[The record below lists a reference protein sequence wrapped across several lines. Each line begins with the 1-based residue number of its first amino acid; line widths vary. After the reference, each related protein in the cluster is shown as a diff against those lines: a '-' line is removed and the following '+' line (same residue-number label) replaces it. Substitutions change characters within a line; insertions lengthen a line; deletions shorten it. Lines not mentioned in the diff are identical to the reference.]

1 MFQLIKSCTGKWRG
15 NDCPARARECWF
27 VRSSESK
34 IRSRFR
40 PFMGGEMQAGRGGHL
55 GLCLMAVREQAGCCR
70 HPNFGEVTKSRPQ
83 EFLVLLCLMGN
94 RSGGEKK
101 KLFLKMQHPRRAR
114 PYFLIPV
121 VNHPVISPSVLLS
134 RKSKEGRRE
143 GNAIQFVLLAD
154 SVNTSIFS
162 SLKFTLILLTEVCSA
177 VFGFHF

>member
-40 PFMGGEMQAGRGGHL
+40 PFTGGEMQAGRGGHL

-101 KLFLKMQHPRRAR
+101 K
-114 PYFLIPV
+114 
-121 VNHPVISPSVLLS
+121 VISKNTASKKSTTVFPYSNGKSS
-134 RKSKEGRRE
+134 RNFTVCFIVSK
-143 GNAIQFVLLAD
+143 I
-154 SVNTSIFS
+154 
-162 SLKFTLILLTEVCSA
+162 
-177 VFGFHF
+177 

>member
-40 PFMGGEMQAGRGGHL
+40 PFTGGEMQAGRGGHL

-101 KLFLKMQHPRRAR
+101 K
-114 PYFLIPV
+114 
-121 VNHPVISPSVLLS
+121 VISKNTASKKNTTIFPYSNGKSS
-134 RKSKEGRRE
+134 RNFTVCFIVSK
-143 GNAIQFVLLAD
+143 I
-154 SVNTSIFS
+154 
-162 SLKFTLILLTEVCSA
+162 
-177 VFGFHF
+177 

>member
-40 PFMGGEMQAGRGGHL
+40 PFTGGEMQAGRGGHL

-101 KLFLKMQHPRRAR
+101 K
-114 PYFLIPV
+114 
-121 VNHPVISPSVLLS
+121 VISKNTASKKSTTIFPYSNGKSS
-134 RKSKEGRRE
+134 RNFTVCFIVSK
-143 GNAIQFVLLAD
+143 I
-154 SVNTSIFS
+154 
-162 SLKFTLILLTEVCSA
+162 
-177 VFGFHF
+177 

>member
-40 PFMGGEMQAGRGGHL
+40 PFTGGEMQAGRGGHL

-94 RSGGEKK
+94 WSGGGKK
-101 KLFLKMQHPRRAR
+101 K
-114 PYFLIPV
+114 
-121 VNHPVISPSVLLS
+121 VISKNTASKKSTTVFPYSNGKSS
-134 RKSKEGRRE
+134 RNFTVCFIVSK
-143 GNAIQFVLLAD
+143 I
-154 SVNTSIFS
+154 
-162 SLKFTLILLTEVCSA
+162 
-177 VFGFHF
+177 

>member
-1 MFQLIKSCTGKWRG
+1 VFQLIKSCTGKWRG

-40 PFMGGEMQAGRGGHL
+40 PFTGGEMQAGRGGHL

-101 KLFLKMQHPRRAR
+101 K
-114 PYFLIPV
+114 
-121 VNHPVISPSVLLS
+121 VISKNAASKKSTTIFPYSNGKSS
-134 RKSKEGRRE
+134 RNFTVCFIVSK
-143 GNAIQFVLLAD
+143 I
-154 SVNTSIFS
+154 
-162 SLKFTLILLTEVCSA
+162 
-177 VFGFHF
+177 